1 MNDIITDLNIAL
13 TKFHKYLFQ
22 IKYEVLARSS
32 GLEFITFDK
41 PKVDGIE
48 ELNNRKSDEL
58 ITPTEVVSSKTENE
72 GKIDDS
78 NVIMKMV
85 ESAKMFPSKKGI
97 EIRFRGMD
105 LHENTA
111 TVRVTSISLTVQC
124 SRCKNRADMPNVK
137 EKYVKPLFWQTLI
150 P

>member
-1 MNDIITDLNIAL
+1 MNDIITDLNTAL

-48 ELNNRKSDEL
+48 ELNNQKSDEL

-85 ESAKMFPSKKGI
+85 ESAKMFPSKKGT